1 MTGIARGRRHWL
13 HLYRRR
19 RWLHRWHRTIGALV
33 AGFLVY
39 LIATGLPLQF
49 SNELALGSRYVD
61 QDWIL
66 DWYGIEAPTR
76 VIESGGITS
85 VANIVFRNSQ
95 AIGQLEG
102 FRGAIPFDG
111 LLLIA
116 GENEILLHDPQTN
129 SMLDRFAQPEGILRI
144 GTMDAAPV
152 VQTTSGIIQSDPEL
166 VNWQRVDADPAQ
178 VIWSTIAGAS
188 DANSDH
194 LRVLVRKQ
202 LLPVERL
209 FQDLHSGRFFGTIGI
224 VIIDISSVLLLFLA
238 FTGLALWWR
247 RAGHHH

>member
-1 MTGIARGRRHWL
+1 MAGIAHGRRHWL
-13 HLYRRR
+13 QLYHRR

-49 SNELALGSRYVD
+49 SNELSLGSRHVD

-76 VIESGGITS
+76 VLHSGDIAS
-85 VANIVFRNSQ
+85 VANIVFRNRQ
-95 AIGQLEG
+95 PIGQLAG
-102 FRGAIPFDG
+102 FRGAISFDG
-111 LLLIA
+111 LSLIA
-116 GENEILLHDPQTN
+116 GESEILLHDPQTN
-129 SMLDRFAQPEGILRI
+129 TMLDRFEQAEGILRI
-144 GTMDAAPV
+144 GTLDGVPV
-152 VQTTSGIIQSDPEL
+152 VQTASGIIQSDPEL
-166 VNWQRVDADPAQ
+166 ANWQRVEADPAR
-178 VIWSTIAGAS
+178 VTWTSVAEASGAN
-188 DANSDH
+188 ADH

-224 VIIDISSVLLLFLA
+224 VLIDISSVFLLFLA
-238 FTGLALWWR
+238 FTGLLMWWR
-247 RAGHHH
+247 RAGHRH

>member
-1 MTGIARGRRHWL
+1 MTGIERGRHHWL
-13 HLYRRR
+13 QLYRRR

-49 SNELALGSRYVD
+49 SNELALGLRYVD

-66 DWYGIEAPTR
+66 DWYGIEAPNR
-76 VIESGGITS
+76 VIESGGISS
-85 VANIVFRNSQ
+85 VANIVFRNGQ

-102 FRGAIPFDG
+102 FRGAIAFDG

-178 VIWSTIAGAS
+178 VTWSTIAEVS
-188 DANSDH
+188 DTNSDH
-194 LRVLVRKQ
+194 LRALVRKQ

-224 VIIDISSVLLLFLA
+224 VLIDISSILLLFLA